1 MDEADVDVV
10 DELDE
15 LDEDEDEVEDEVLVV
30 VDKVE
35 GTLVV
40 ADWVVWVVV
49 EDAVVAVVG

>member
-1 MDEADVDVV
+1 MVVDEADVDVV

-40 ADWVVWVVV
+40 AD
-49 EDAVVAVVG
+49 